1 MSIYYNQRYN
11 SRKYLLVLVFLIL
24 PFNIIYSQNKYS
36 DNQLYYQTPDSLN
49 LKFSFYKKILTRQNF
64 SLASS
69 LSKLGLMNEKINF
82 NSESYDDFY
91 QNIYGIS
98 PQQKYEIDIK
108 LIIALEKT
116 FPQEDAAIV
125 AMRKYLGISQELFAI
140 LLAIIHLAKYN

>member
-1 MSIYYNQRYN
+1 M
-11 SRKYLLVLVFLIL
+11 VLVILIL

-116 FPQEDAAIV
+116 FPKEDAAIV

>member
-1 MSIYYNQRYN
+1 MSIYYNRRYN
-11 SRKYLLVLVFLIL
+11 SRKYLLVLVILIL
-24 PFNIIYSQNKYS
+24 TFNIIYSQNKYS
-36 DNQLYYQTPDSLN
+36 DNQLYYLTPDSLD

-64 SLASS
+64 SLVSS
-69 LSKLGLMNEKINF
+69 FSNLGLTNEKINF

-116 FPQEDAAIV
+116 FPKEDAAIL

>member
-1 MSIYYNQRYN
+1 MSIYYNRRYN
-11 SRKYLLVLVFLIL
+11 SRKYLLVLVILIL
-24 PFNIIYSQNKYS
+24 TFNIIYSQNKYL

-69 LSKLGLMNEKINF
+69 FSNLGSMNEKINF

-98 PQQKYEIDIK
+98 PQQKYEIDNK

-116 FPQEDAAIV
+116 FPKEDATIA

>member
-1 MSIYYNQRYN
+1 MSINYNRIYKI
-11 SRKYLLVLVFLIL
+11 RKYLLVLIILIL

-49 LKFSFYKKILTRQNF
+49 LKFSFYKKILTRQKF

-69 LSKLGLMNEKINF
+69 LSNLGLTNEKINF

-116 FPQEDAAIV
+116 FPKEDAAIV

>member
-1 MSIYYNQRYN
+1 MSN
-11 SRKYLLVLVFLIL
+11 
-24 PFNIIYSQNKYS
+24 
-36 DNQLYYQTPDSLN
+36 
-49 LKFSFYKKILTRQNF
+49 
-64 SLASS
+64 
-69 LSKLGLMNEKINF
+69 LGLTNEKINF

-116 FPQEDAAIV
+116 FPKEDAAIV

>member
-11 SRKYLLVLVFLIL
+11 SRKYLLVLVILIL

-82 NSESYDDFY
+82 NSQSYDHFY

-116 FPQEDAAIV
+116 FPQEDAAII